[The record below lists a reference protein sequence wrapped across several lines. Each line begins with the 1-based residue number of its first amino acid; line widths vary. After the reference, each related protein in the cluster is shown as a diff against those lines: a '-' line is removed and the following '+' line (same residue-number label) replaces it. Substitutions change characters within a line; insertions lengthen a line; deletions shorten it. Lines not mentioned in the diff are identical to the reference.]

1 MWHWWQWYWKS
12 WWLIPSWSHLWVNE
26 KETNKHCWI
35 ISWLFWIKLTQSFP
49 LRPASLLS
57 LGNRTWLW
65 RWVYSIIMAIIVEK
79 AVCFLDITQMCTDFI
94 FQSGVEL
101 THGHGSGFPTC
112 GVSIL
117 DAAPGVNDGLGNVNF
132 VFLATLGLPCS
143 FSPFVAYGLSRPVAL
158 RHQFPT
164 RERTCVPC
172 IGRQTLN
179 HRTTRE
185 VPGKCELWMSCPK
198 APLSWFSHRILWQ
211 PESTSLPFDIHCWT
225 GSSN

>member
-1 MWHWWQWYWKS
+1 MMLKI
-12 WWLIPSWSHLWVNE
+12 LMTDTSWSHLWVNE
-26 KETNKHCWI
+26 RETNKHCWI
-35 ISWLFWIKLTQSFP
+35 TSWLFWIKLTQSFP
-49 LRPASLLS
+49 LRPVSLLS

-79 AVCFLDITQMCTDFI
+79 AACFLDITKMCTDFI

-101 THGHGSGFPTC
+101 PHGHGSGFPTC

-117 DAAPGVNDGLGNVNF
+117 DAIPGVKDGLGNVNF
-132 VFLATLGLPCS
+132 VFWLLWVLLAVHRLFPI
-143 FSPFVAYGLSRPVAL
+143 VAGGLSRPVVP

-164 RERTCVPC
+164 REQTCDPC
-172 IGRQTLN
+172 IGRQSLN

-198 APLSWFSHRILWQ
+198 SPLSWVSHRILWQ
-211 PESTSLPFDIHCWT
+211 PESTPLPFDIHCWM
-225 GSSN
+225 GSSH